1 MAMDAE
7 SLRLA
12 ADARREANWKRW
24 GPYLSE
30 RQWATVREDYS
41 EWGTAW
47 EYFPHEHARSRA
59 YRWGEDGLLGIT
71 DRECRLCFALALWNG
86 NDPILKERLF
96 GLAGP
101 EGNHGEDVKECYYY
115 LDSTPTHSY
124 MRALYKYPQVE
135 FPYARLVEENRRR
148 GKRDPEF
155 ELTDT
160 GVFDGDRYFDVF
172 VEYAKAAPDD
182 LLIRITVANRSPE
195 AATLHLLPTLWYR
208 NTWVWG
214 CKHEGCWIRPRIQA
228 AGDWA
233 LATDHATF
241 GRHALAAGPDPAGRA
256 PRWLFTENETNVRRL
271 FGADNGT
278 PYVKDAFHE
287 YLVHNRTDAVN
298 PKPTGTK
305 VAADIGGT
313 FCKVDVT
320 DETSVQAAFAEAGP
334 CDIVIA
340 NAGAADSA
348 PFGRTTLAQ
357 WNAMLAVNLTG
368 PFLTF
373 REGLAQMPGWGRLIA
388 VASTAGLKG
397 YGYVAPYAAA
407 KHGVVGLVRSL
418 AQEVARRPV
427 TVNALCPG
435 FLDTEMTD
443 RSVATIMAKTG
454 KTEAESRAALAAS
467 NPQKRLIRPDEV
479 TAAALWLCG
488 AGSDGINGQA
498 LPIAGGEL

>member
-1 MAMDAE
+1 MM
-7 SLRLA
+7 
-12 ADARREANWKRW
+12 
-24 GPYLSE
+24 
-30 RQWATVREDYS
+30 
-41 EWGTAW
+41 
-47 EYFPHEHARSRA
+47 
-59 YRWGEDGLLGIT
+59 
-71 DRECRLCFALALWNG
+71 
-86 NDPILKERLF
+86 
-96 GLAGP
+96 LAG
-101 EGNHGEDVKECYYY
+101 K
-115 LDSTPTHSY
+115 
-124 MRALYKYPQVE
+124 RALITGGGSGVGADL
-135 FPYARLVEENRRR
+135 ARGFAAAGAEVVICGRR
-148 GKRDPEF
+148 
-155 ELTDT
+155 
-160 GVFDGDRYFDVF
+160 
-172 VEYAKAAPDD
+172 AAP
-182 LLIRITVANRSPE
+182 LRAVAEPLG
-195 AATLHLLPTLWYR
+195 A
-208 NTWVWG
+208 
-214 CKHEGCWIRPRIQA
+214 
-228 AGDWA
+228 
-233 LATDHATF
+233 
-241 GRHALAAGPDPAGRA
+241 
-256 PRWLFTENETNVRRL
+256 RWLL
-271 FGADNGT
+271 A
-278 PYVKDAFHE
+278 
-287 YLVHNRTDAVN
+287 
-298 PKPTGTK
+298 
-305 VAADIGGT
+305 
-313 FCKVDVT
+313 DVT
-320 DETSVQAAFAEAGP
+320 DEISVQAAFAEAGP

-443 RSVATIMAKTG
+443 RSIATIMAKTG
-454 KTEAESRAALAAS
+454 RTEAESRAALAAG